1 MIKGIGHIGI
11 AVKNI
16 EETLGAF
23 TRALNIPRPPI
34 KEVPERKLKVAVLN
48 LGGVGLEFIQDES
61 SDGEFATLVKERG
74 NSIHHFCLLTD
85 EIESDLEILKSRG
98 VELADEKPK
107 MGVRG
112 KRIAFVKKN
121 LLGGIALELSEP

>member
-11 AVKNI
+11 AIKNI
-16 EETLGAF
+16 EETLRAF
-23 TRALNIPRPPI
+23 TQAFNLPLPPI
-34 KEVPERKLKVAVLN
+34 KEVPHRKLKVAVLN
-48 LGGVGLEFIQDES
+48 LGGVGLEFIQDDS
-61 SDGEFATLVKERG
+61 NDGEFAALVKERG

-85 EIESDLEILKSRG
+85 EIEFDLQTLKSRG

-112 KRIAFVKKN
+112 KRIAFIKKS